1 MLKQCLAYYYL
12 FHSSCS
18 RNFHFSQW
26 HSCLFFFRVADH
38 SDENQMTPSNLAIV
52 FGPTLLRP
60 EYVEVFYFFCFI
72 EYVSLHKLH
81 AEGIFARCFYLAN
94 MKIRAN
100 LFINHSWAKALKF
113 SPDAEDRAKVFI
125 FVKQIVLTS
134 SVSMWE

>member
-1 MLKQCLAYYYL
+1 MTTSL
-12 FHSSCS
+12 FPFGTVGYFLGGSNLSVETM
-18 RNFHFSQW
+18 FSLLL
-26 HSCLFFFRVADH
+26 SISLNIFILFYKFPFLSMIFMSLFFRVADH

-100 LFINHSWAKALKF
+100 LFINHS
-113 SPDAEDRAKVFI
+113 
-125 FVKQIVLTS
+125 
-134 SVSMWE
+134 